1 MKISNQPGNYL
12 IVAALRQAE
21 IVSVKSFEKRIL
33 PAGIYIYCGAAH
45 GPGGLK
51 ARIQRHLSLQT
62 VRFWHFDY
70 LKIASISSKFGGKWR
85 NSTGNVKACMRWQTC
100 RERVSRRL
108 DLEPAIAAIAARPT
122 WYNFLRVPTWMQFLP
137 VLRKAGYLSSG
148 KSCNP
153 VKSVKILQ
161 EMRNSR

>member
-70 LKIASISSKFGGKWR
+70 LKD
-85 NSTGNVKACMRWQTC
+85 
-100 RERVSRRL
+100 RL
-108 DLEPAIAAIAARPT
+108 DILEVWWQVEELNRECESVHALADLPGASFPAAGFGASDCRNRCPAHLVQFPAGTDLDAVFAR
-122 WYNFLRVPTWMQFLP
+122 L
-137 VLRKAGYLSSG
+137 KKSGLSFERE
-148 KSCNP
+148 
-153 VKSVKILQ
+153 ILQ
-161 EMRNSR
+161 SG